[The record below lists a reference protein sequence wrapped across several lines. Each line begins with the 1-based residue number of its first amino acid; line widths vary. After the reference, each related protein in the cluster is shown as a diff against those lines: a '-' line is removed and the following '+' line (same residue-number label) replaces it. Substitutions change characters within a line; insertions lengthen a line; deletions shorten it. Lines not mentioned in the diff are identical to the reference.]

1 MPTPDP
7 RLDWV
12 NIALMAVAC
21 AAAVLA
27 PFHVFLFAYA
37 ILGPL
42 HYLTEVSW
50 LHDRNFFTSRA
61 GSRKA
66 WLFLVGVTAVVMA
79 VGYVSSDLLNRPVA
93 PAVEIG
99 MFLLVFVAAN
109 VALHVRHP
117 VNALAVV
124 ALAMAGLFLFSGYS
138 GYGIVAYLLVTIVH
152 VFVFTG
158 FFILSGALK
167 SRSRIG
173 YLSLAVF
180 VGCAVTTL
188 LIAAPAQ
195 PANVRVRAAYAT
207 FEQLNMLL
215 LHGAGAPAGSV
226 YAPAGL
232 GVMRFI
238 AFAYTY
244 HYLNWFSKTSII
256 RWHAVSRGRGLAI
269 VSAWMAGVALYL
281 YSYRAGFAVFYV
293 LSVVH
298 VMLEFPLN
306 HQTFISLFRSPL
318 PNARVRAV
326 S

>member
-12 NIALMAVAC
+12 NIALMIVASAVAV
-21 AAAVLA
+21 AA

-37 ILGPL
+37 VLGPL

-50 LHDRNFFTSRA
+50 LYDRKFFTTRA

-66 WLFLVGVTAVVMA
+66 WLFLVGVTAIVMA
-79 VGYVSSDLLNRPVA
+79 VGYVSTDLLDRPVA

-124 ALAMAGLFLFSGYS
+124 GLAVAALFLFSGYS

-167 SRSRIG
+167 TRSPIG
-173 YLSLAVF
+173 YLSFAVF
-180 VGCAVTTL
+180 LACAAATL
-188 LIAAPAQ
+188 FIATPWWL
-195 PANVRVRAAYAT
+195 PGENVRVVYAT

-215 LHGAGAPAGSV
+215 LHAAGAPAGSV
-226 YAPAGL
+226 YAPPGV

-244 HYLNWFSKTSII
+244 HYLNWFSKTSVI
-256 RWHAVSRGRGLAI
+256 RWHEVSRLRAAAI
-269 VSAWMAGVALYL
+269 VVAWLAGMALYL
-281 YSYRAGFAVFYV
+281 YSYRAGFAVFYI

-306 HQTFISLFRSPL
+306 HQTFVAVLRLSPG
-318 PNARVRAV
+318 ARMKAV

>member
-1 MPTPDP
+1 MPAPDP

-12 NIALMAVAC
+12 NIALMLLAC
-21 AAAVLA
+21 AAAVYA

-37 ILGPL
+37 VLGPL
-42 HYLTEVSW
+42 HYLTEISW
-50 LHDRNFFTSRA
+50 LRDRSFFTTRA
-61 GSRKA
+61 GSRNA
-66 WLFLVGVTAVVMA
+66 WLFLVGVTAIVMT
-79 VGYVSSDLLNRPVA
+79 VGYVSSELLNRPVA

-99 MFLLVFVAAN
+99 MFLLVFVAAS

-124 ALAMAGLFLFSGYS
+124 VLAVAALFLFSGYR

-158 FFILSGALK
+158 FFILSGSMK
-167 SRSRIG
+167 SRSPIG

-180 VGCAVTTL
+180 LGCAVTAL
-188 LIAAPAQ
+188 FIAVPARLPDQ
-195 PANVRVRAAYAT
+195 RVRIVYAA

-226 YAPAGL
+226 YAPEGL

-256 RWHAVSRGRGLAI
+256 RWHAVPRIRAVTIGA
-269 VSAWMAGVALYL
+269 AWLCGVALYL
-281 YSYRAGFAVFYV
+281 YNYRAGFTVFYV

-306 HQTFISLFRSPL
+306 HQTFATLVRSMVL
-318 PNARVRAV
+318 ARSRAL